1 MLGTTRQ
8 DTTSLQVG
16 ALTLGMAYRLG
27 NNMSL
32 NGNFEFGVTAAA
44 PDMRAV
50 VSLPTISARR
60 KRAAKRTILYRPK
73 RRRRSPDKG

>member
-1 MLGTTRQ
+1 M
-8 DTTSLQVG
+8 
-16 ALTLGMAYRLG
+16 TLGMAYRLG

-50 VSLPTISARR
+50 FSLPT
-60 KRAAKRTILYRPK
+60 TF
-73 RRRRSPDKG
+73 